1 METNPE
7 TLKYR
12 IGQKIVWQDENGE
25 YNEGT
30 VVNIG
35 YSYVD
40 VTQGW
45 EEHQAVSYTHL
56 TLPTKRIV

>member
-1 METNPE
+1 MIAMETNPE

-45 EEHQAVSYTHL
+45 EEHQVMFDQ
-56 TLPTKRIV
+56 IIQ

>member
-45 EEHQAVSYTHL
+45 EEHQVMFDQ
-56 TLPTKRIV
+56 IIQ